1 MRLHDI
7 NAWKAL
13 INMNTVQTENM
24 LRDKM
29 NVQDIRP
36 FVRYVHAFTL
46 SDTVRFVNVCAY
58 DHRLVYVA
66 AGRGQMTIGSRTW
79 PLEPGTLLIWPPG
92 LIYSY
97 LPEPGQSLNLYG
109 VNFDYTDRFRHL
121 KRPVAPDPAAVFD
134 PERLIGPVCFTDLDA
149 LNQPLV
155 LERMQSAE
163 SSLIDLNREWTEQRL
178 YFAQKAHALLQQLLI
193 DLVRRL
199 SGTPQPDD
207 RLVQRTDAI
216 LAYIR
221 QHCRQSLSNSD
232 IGRAFNFHPAYI
244 SRLVRRQT
252 GLSLHQYLIRC
263 RINIALNL
271 LQSPG
276 IGLGVVAAQ
285 AGFSDQNYFSR
296 CFRQVVGVSPNRY
309 RSQRAEPD
317 QASSPAANNGKQVN
331 GSPGSISK

>member
-1 MRLHDI
+1 M
-7 NAWKAL
+7 
-13 INMNTVQTENM
+13 MQ
-24 LRDKM
+24 DKM
-29 NVQDIRP
+29 NVADIRP

-46 SDTVRFVNVCAY
+46 SDAVRFVNVCAY

-66 AGRGQMTIGSRTW
+66 AGCGQMTIGSQTW
-79 PLEPGTLLIWPPG
+79 PLSPGTLLLWPPG
-92 LIYSY
+92 LTYSY
-97 LPEPGQSLNLYG
+97 LPETRQTLHLYG

-121 KRPVAPDPAAVFD
+121 KRPIAPDPAAVFQAD
-134 PERLIGPVCFTDLDA
+134 RLIGPVCFTDLGA

-155 LERMQSAE
+155 LERMQAAE
-163 SSLIDLNREWTEQRL
+163 SSLIAMNREWTEQRL
-178 YFAQKAHALLQQLLI
+178 YFAEKTHALLRLLLI
-193 DLVRRL
+193 DLARRL
-199 SGTPQPDD
+199 SGAPQPDD

-216 LAYIR
+216 LAYVR
-221 QHCRQSLSNSD
+221 QHCRQPLSNGD

-276 IGLGVVAAQ
+276 VRLGVVAAQ
-285 AGFSDQNYFSR
+285 AGFSDLNYFSR
-296 CFRQVVGVSPNRY
+296 CFRQVVGVSPNHY
-309 RSQRAEPD
+309 RSQHTKPG
-317 QASSPAANNGKQVN
+317 QASSPAAKSGKQVN